1 MSKIGLQH
9 HVQCDF
15 EHSVYSPEFTVNSGV
30 YKKKK
35 KNQEAQLSINKIPL
49 SNWMI
54 ALL

>member
-30 YKKKK
+30 YKKKN
-35 KNQEAQLSINKIPL
+35 NQEVQLSINKIPL
-49 SNWMI
+49 SKWMI

>member
-30 YKKKK
+30 YKKKIK
-35 KNQEAQLSINKIPL
+35 SRSAAVDK
-49 SNWMI
+49 
-54 ALL
+54 